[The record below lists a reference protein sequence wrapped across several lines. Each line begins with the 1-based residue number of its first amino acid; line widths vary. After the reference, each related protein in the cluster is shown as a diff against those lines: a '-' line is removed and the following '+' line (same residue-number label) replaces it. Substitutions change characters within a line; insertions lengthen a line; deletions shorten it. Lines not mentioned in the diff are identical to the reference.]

1 MPRPE
6 RVFVAGGVYHVY
18 NRIGRGERAFD
29 GAEEAAAFVE
39 LLRRVVSRDGLTVYA
54 WCLMSNHYHLAVRT
68 GEITLD
74 RSMRS
79 LQQGVTRGVNVRR
92 KVFGPL
98 WQGRYRAKL
107 VEDQRYLDQL
117 LIYIHLN
124 PVSAGL
130 VDDPA
135 DYPWSGHGE
144 ILGRVRNPIVD
155 VDEVLRVFGATRRS
169 ARSAY
174 VRGLKG
180 AAEAEWI
187 GEAPGRLPWWRLG
200 RPPRGEDEDPEEA
213 VRQRRRREV
222 EGPDWRPRLSAE
234 EFAALAAG
242 ALHMEM
248 GDLRS
253 RQRAPELVRG
263 RELVMVLGVE
273 GYGLRVRELAATLK
287 KTPDGMSHALARGIR
302 RRADDERFRSELRKL
317 DRVIAAEGTKA

>member
-1 MPRPE
+1 MPRPD
-6 RVFVAGGVYHVY
+6 RVFVEGGVYHVY

-39 LLRRVVSRDGLTVYA
+39 LFRRVVSRDGLTVYA

-117 LIYIHLN
+117 LVYIHLN

-135 DYPWSGHGE
+135 NYPWSGHGE
-144 ILGRVRNPIVD
+144 ILGRVKKPIVD

-180 AAEAEWI
+180 SMEAEWI

-248 GDLRS
+248 EDLRS
-253 RQRAPELVRG
+253 RQRSPELVRG
-263 RELVMVLGVE
+263 RELMMVLGVE
-273 GYGLRVRELAATLK
+273 GYGLKVRELAATLK
-287 KTPDGMSHALARGIR
+287 KSPDGMSHALARGIR
-302 RRADDERFRSELRKL
+302 RRADDERFRVALRKL
-317 DRVIAAEGTKA
+317 DRVIATEGTKA

>member
-1 MPRPE
+1 MPRPD
-6 RVFVAGGVYHVY
+6 RVFVKGGVYHVY
-18 NRIGRGERAFD
+18 NRIGRGERVFD
-29 GAEEAAAFVE
+29 GAGEAASFVE

-54 WCLMSNHYHLAVRT
+54 WCLMSNHYHLALRT

-98 WQGRYRAKL
+98 CQGRYRAKL

-117 LIYIHLN
+117 LVYIHLN

-135 DYPWSGHGE
+135 NYPWSGHGE
-144 ILGRVRNPIVD
+144 ILGRVKKPIVD

-180 AAEAEWI
+180 SMEAEWI

-234 EFAALAAG
+234 GFAALAAG

-248 GDLRS
+248 EDLRS
-253 RQRAPELVRG
+253 RQRSPELVRG
-263 RELVMVLGVE
+263 RELMMVLGVE
-273 GYGLRVRELAATLK
+273 GYGLKVRELAATLK
-287 KTPDGMSHALARGIR
+287 KSPDGMSHALARGIR
-302 RRADDERFRSELRKL
+302 RRADDERFRVSLRKL
-317 DRVIAAEGTKA
+317 DRVIAAEGIKA

>member
-1 MPRPE
+1 MPRPD
-6 RVFVAGGVYHVY
+6 RVFVEGGVYHVY
-18 NRIGRGERAFD
+18 NRIGRGERVFD
-29 GAEEAAAFVE
+29 GAEESAAFVE

-74 RSMRS
+74 RPMRS
-79 LQQGVTRGVNVRR
+79 LQQGVTRSVNVRR

-130 VDDPA
+130 MDDPA

-144 ILGRVRNPIVD
+144 ILGRVKKPIVD
-155 VDEVLRVFGATRRS
+155 VDEVLRVFGETRRS
-169 ARSAY
+169 ARATY
-174 VRGLKG
+174 VRRLKG
-180 AAEAEWI
+180 AVEAEWI

-200 RPPRGEDEDPEEA
+200 RPPKGEDEDPEEA
-213 VRQRRRREV
+213 VRQRRRRGV

-234 EFAALAAG
+234 EFAPWAAD
-242 ALHMEM
+242 ALHLEME
-248 GDLRS
+248 DLCSRKRS
-253 RQRAPELVRG
+253 PELVRA
-263 RELVMVLGVE
+263 RELVMALGVE
-273 GYGLRVRELAATLK
+273 GYGLKVRELAATLK
-287 KTPDGMSHALARGIR
+287 KTPDGMSHALARGVR
-302 RRADDERFRSELRKL
+302 RRADDERFRRELRKL
-317 DRVIAAEGTKA
+317 DRVIATGSTRT

>member
-1 MPRPE
+1 MPRPD
-6 RVFVAGGVYHVY
+6 RIFVAGGVYHVY

-39 LLRRVVSRDGLTVYA
+39 LFRRVVSRDGLTVYA

-117 LIYIHLN
+117 LVYIHLN

-135 DYPWSGHGE
+135 NYPWSGHGE
-144 ILGRVRNPIVD
+144 ILGRVKKPIVD

-180 AAEAEWI
+180 SMEAEWI

-200 RPPRGEDEDPEEA
+200 RPPRGEDEQQPAGQDGGAGEREESLGTGHEEA
-213 VRQRRRREV
+213 SVR
-222 EGPDWRPRLSAE
+222 RPGLGRTSGSGATI
-234 EFAALAAG
+234 ALAPFG
-242 ALHMEM
+242 FTT
-248 GDLRS
+248 
-253 RQRAPELVRG
+253 V
-263 RELVMVLGVE
+263 
-273 GYGLRVRELAATLK
+273 
-287 KTPDGMSHALARGIR
+287 
-302 RRADDERFRSELRKL
+302 
-317 DRVIAAEGTKA
+317 